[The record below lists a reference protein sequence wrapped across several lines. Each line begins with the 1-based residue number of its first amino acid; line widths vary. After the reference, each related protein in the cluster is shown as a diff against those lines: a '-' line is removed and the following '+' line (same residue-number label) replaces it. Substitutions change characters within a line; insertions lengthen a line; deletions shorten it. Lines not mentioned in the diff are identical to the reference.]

1 MEIPFDHPFFDQLP
15 VAEDGEEICA
25 EGMPAT
31 GGLLVIGEPIGE
43 GQRKKSDPV
52 QTRFGYEFFGVA
64 LHRVGLFQVIPT
76 EDMTGVL
83 ALRTKTL
90 DAVVTIK
97 TRKGP
102 ALRFGSV
109 VGGRELLLPAPPVG
123 GTGTAAEWRGK
134 EVDERGF
141 WVLLCPMK
149 PP

>member
-1 MEIPFDHPFFDQLP
+1 MEIPFDHPFFNQLP

-97 TRKGP
+97 TRKDPG
-102 ALRFGSV
+102 ASLR
-109 VGGRELLLPAPPVG
+109 VGGRGLGGGCCCLLPPG
-123 GTGTAAEWRGK
+123 RGNRHSGR
-134 EVDERGF
+134 VER
-141 WVLLCPMK
+141 
-149 PP
+149 